1 MTYLVVSSLAD
12 LPATVEKHGAL
23 DVLTL
28 INVATPVERPAS
40 ITADRHLFI
49 GVSDIVEPMEGMV
62 HPDAS
67 HLDQLLE
74 FGRRW
79 DREKPLAIHC
89 FAGISRSTAAAYIL
103 ACAINPDL
111 DEQALAEELRR
122 RAPTATPNSL
132 LVSLADEKLGRD
144 GRMVEAIRSIGRGED
159 AFAGTP
165 FILPLTL
172 DEAEKREMP
181 EVKPVAANGN
191 VTPG

>member
-12 LPATVEKHGAL
+12 LPTTVEQHGAE

-28 INVATPVERPAS
+28 INVGTAVERPGS
-40 ITADRHLFI
+40 IGADRHLFI
-49 GVSDIVEPMEGMV
+49 GVSDIVEPTEGMI

-67 HLDQLLE
+67 HLDQLLA

-79 DREKPLAIHC
+79 NREKPLAIHC
-89 FAGISRSTAAAYIL
+89 FAGISRSTAAAFIL

-111 DEQALAEELRR
+111 DERALAEELRR
-122 RAPTATPNSL
+122 RAPTATPNAL
-132 LVSLADEKLGRD
+132 LVSLADAKLGRD
-144 GRMVEAIRSIGRGED
+144 GRMVEAIRSIGRGEE

-172 DEAEKREMP
+172 DPEEKEKMP
-181 EVKPVAANGN
+181 EAKPIA
-191 VTPG
+191 